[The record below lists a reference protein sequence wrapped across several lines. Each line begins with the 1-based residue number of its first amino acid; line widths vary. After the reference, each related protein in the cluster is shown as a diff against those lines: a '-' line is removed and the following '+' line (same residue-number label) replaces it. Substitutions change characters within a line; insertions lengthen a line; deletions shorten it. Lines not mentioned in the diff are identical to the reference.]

1 LLHSIDGLARW
12 LGPWMGLV
20 PHQQVSTKAAAEEAK
35 KARNRYHH
43 AVVNLSKAYAPPAPA
58 MRPGIRDAVGFFQTI
73 RLALGKDTA
82 RKGMSLADRELAIR
96 QILGQSSVAPPKG
109 PAPDPH

>member
-1 LLHSIDGLARW
+1 MSPATRTFVEHVAKHLPPRLEAVLLNSIDGLARW

-43 AVVNLSKAYAPPAPA
+43 A
-58 MRPGIRDAVGFFQTI
+58 G
-73 RLALGKDTA
+73 
-82 RKGMSLADRELAIR
+82 
-96 QILGQSSVAPPKG
+96 
-109 PAPDPH
+109 